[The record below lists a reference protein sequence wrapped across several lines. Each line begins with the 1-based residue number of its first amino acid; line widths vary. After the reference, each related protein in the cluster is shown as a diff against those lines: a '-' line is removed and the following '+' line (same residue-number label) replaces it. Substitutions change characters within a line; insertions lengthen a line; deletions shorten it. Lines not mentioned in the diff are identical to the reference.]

1 MANTYS
7 DIEVISFKEIDSTN
21 NEASRRIDK
30 ETALPYWIVSDKQT
44 AGRGRHNRYWDSSEG
59 NFMGTYILVIE
70 GEKKILP
77 QLSFVSALAIYN
89 SILEFKPNINNSS
102 IKLKWPNDI
111 VINDKKCGGILIE
124 NLSSEGNFLHKIAIG
139 IGVNLITSPSHTTN
153 LQSGN
158 VGDEFGISLDRD
170 NFLMA
175 VNNNIQKMISLWD
188 KGKNFKEVL
197 NLWVSK
203 AYLLGKE
210 ISVNL
215 PGGIKE
221 QGTFLSIDDEGGLIL
236 LTKKGRRKVFYAA
249 EIFANL

>member
-7 DIEVISFKEIDSTN
+7 DIEVIRFKEIDSTN
-21 NEASRRIDK
+21 NEARRRLDK
-30 ETALPYWIVSDKQT
+30 ETVLPYWIVSDKQT
-44 AGRGRHNRYWDSSEG
+44 SGRGRHNSYWDSSEG
-59 NFMGTYILVIE
+59 NFMGTYILRIE

-89 SILEFKPNINNSS
+89 SILEFKPRTSNSS

-124 NLSSEGNFLHKIAIG
+124 NLSSEGNFFHKIAIG

-158 VGDEFGISLDRD
+158 VGDEFGISLGRD
-170 NFLMA
+170 DFLTA
-175 VNNNIQKMISLWD
+175 VNSNILKVISVWD
-188 KGKNFKEVL
+188 KGKHYKQIL

-210 ISVNL
+210 ISVTL
-215 PGGIKE
+215 PGGVKE
-221 QGTFLSIDDEGGLIL
+221 QGTFSSIDDEGGLIL
-236 LTKKGRRKVFYAA
+236 LNKKGSRKVFYAA
-249 EIFANL
+249 EIFENL